1 MVSTNGNGPKLANI
15 VRRQIAEKLPTNL
28 GEAILKVGALR
39 KKLRKIAPAPAE
51 GPKRMEW
58 MTRVCEGWSLE
69 ELCDMDEEDMDAIL
83 DGYKDGKVISYKDLR
98 GEQGGFDEGFDG
110 SFGWF

>member
-15 VRRQIAEKLPTNL
+15 VRRQIAETLPANL
-28 GEAILKVGALR
+28 GEAVVKVGALR
-39 KKLRKIAPAPAE
+39 KRLRRVATTPAE

-58 MTRVCEGWSLE
+58 MTRVCEVWSLE
-69 ELCDMDEEDMDAIL
+69 ELCDMDEEDMENL
-83 DGYKDGKVISYKDLR
+83 LRGYPEGKVLTYKELR
-98 GEQGGFDEGFDG
+98 GEQSAFDEGFDG